1 MFNSQQ
7 LTGRT
12 GAHVRELP
20 DLGCT
25 VHEGMEDALRA
36 LRAAA
41 HTAGIELTVVSA
53 FRDFQRQA
61 AIWNGKFRG
70 ERPLFDRYGEPL
82 SREGLDEPA
91 LIEAILQW
99 SALPGASRHHW
110 GTDFDVIDS
119 NALPPAGRLPLL
131 AAHFGPR
138 GVFAKLDAWLGANMR
153 RFGFFRPYSSDRG
166 GVLPEP
172 WHLSYGPLA
181 VPALESFTLEAL
193 RETIESS
200 ELCGRERVLGQ
211 LEQIFRRYVKAV
223 DPP

>member
-1 MFNSQQ
+1 MFNSEQ

-12 GAHVRELP
+12 GSHVHDLP

-25 VHEGMEDALRA
+25 VHKGMEDALRA

-41 HTAGIELTVVSA
+41 HAAGIELTVVSS

-70 ERPLFDRYGEPL
+70 ERPLLDRRGEPL
-82 SREGLDEPA
+82 SREGLDEAA

-110 GTDFDVIDS
+110 GTDFDVIDG
-119 NALPPAGRLPLL
+119 NALPAGGRPQLL

-166 GVLPEP
+166 GVQPEP

-200 ELCGRERVLGQ
+200 QLCGREHVLGQ